1 MNRLISTAI
10 AKAATVAAIAVLGS
24 AAVLADTYPSRP
36 VTLIAPFP
44 PGGSTD
50 VLARILATRLG
61 ARLGQPVVIDNK
73 PGANGGIGASAA
85 ARAKPDGY
93 TILLMG
99 ASSYTV
105 NTLLYK
111 NMGYD
116 PVTSY
121 DYLGIAG
128 GSQLV
133 MLTNP
138 TTGLASVKDVV
149 SKSAAEAL
157 SYGSFGTGSLPQ
169 IAGESFAQKTGAKLV
184 HVPYKGSAPAMTDLI
199 GNQIPLTIETMVA
212 AMPQIKGGKVK
223 PIAVLGRERAAQ
235 LPNVPTMQESGVS
248 DFEYETWFGIVA
260 PKGTPADVVDR
271 LSRELKELMADR
283 TTHEALAAAGFDPRY
298 SDARQFRDQVQR
310 ELKRNARIIDAA
322 GIKAD

>member
-1 MNRLISTAI
+1 MKRLLSIALAASAVFGSAPAI
-10 AKAATVAAIAVLGS
+10 AE
-24 AAVLADTYPSRP
+24 TYPSKP

-50 VLARILATRLG
+50 VLARLLASRLG
-61 ARLGQPVVIDNK
+61 ARLGQSVVIDNK
-73 PGANGGIGASAA
+73 PGANGSIGASAA

-93 TILLMG
+93 TLLLMG

-116 PVTSY
+116 PLTSY
-121 DYLGIAG
+121 EYLGIAG

-133 MLTNP
+133 MLTTQ
-138 TTGLASVKDVV
+138 TTGINTIKDVV
-149 SKSAAEAL
+149 AKSATEPL
-157 SYGSFGTGSLPQ
+157 SFGSFGPGSLPH
-169 IAGESFAQKTGAKLV
+169 IAGEFFSQKTGARLV

-212 AMPQIKGGKVK
+212 AMPQIRGGKVK
-223 PIAVLGRERAAQ
+223 PVAVLGRQRAAQ
-235 LPNVPTMQESGVS
+235 LPNVPTMQEGGVS
-248 DFEYETWFGIVA
+248 DLDFETWFGIVA
-260 PKGTPADVVDR
+260 PKGTPPEIVAR
-271 LSRELKELMADR
+271 LSRELKEVMAEK
-283 TTHEALAAAGFDPRY
+283 TTHEALDAAGFDPRY

-310 ELKRNARIIDAA
+310 ELQRNARIIEVAKIQMD
-322 GIKAD
+322 

>member
-1 MNRLISTAI
+1 MKRLLSI
-10 AKAATVAAIAVLGS
+10 ALAASAVLGS
-24 AAVLADTYPSRP
+24 APAIAETYPSKP

-50 VLARILATRLG
+50 VLARLLASRLG
-61 ARLGQPVVIDNK
+61 ARLGQSVVIDNK
-73 PGANGGIGASAA
+73 PGANGSIGASAA

-93 TILLMG
+93 TLLLMG

-116 PVTSY
+116 PLTSY
-121 DYLGIAG
+121 EYLGIAG

-133 MLTNP
+133 MLTTQ
-138 TTGLASVKDVV
+138 TTGINTIKDVV
-149 SKSAAEAL
+149 AKSATEPL
-157 SYGSFGTGSLPQ
+157 SFGSFGPGSLPH
-169 IAGESFAQKTGAKLV
+169 IAGEFFSQKTGARLV

-212 AMPQIKGGKVK
+212 AMPQIRGGKVK
-223 PIAVLGRERAAQ
+223 PVAVLGRQRAAQ
-235 LPNVPTMQESGVS
+235 LPNVPTMQEGGVS
-248 DFEYETWFGIVA
+248 DLDFETWFGIVA
-260 PKGTPADVVDR
+260 PKGTPPEIVAR
-271 LSRELKELMADR
+271 LSRELKEVMAEK
-283 TTHEALAAAGFDPRY
+283 TTHEALDAAGFDPRY

-310 ELKRNARIIDAA
+310 ELQRNARIIEVAKIQMD
-322 GIKAD
+322 

>member
-1 MNRLISTAI
+1 MKRLLCTA
-10 AKAATVAAIAVLGS
+10 VASLAVLG
-24 AAVLADTYPSRP
+24 AAPVLAQTYPSKP

-61 ARLGQPVVIDNK
+61 SRLGQPVVIENK
-73 PGANGGIGASAA
+73 PGANGSIGASAA
-85 ARAKPDGY
+85 ARARPDGY

-99 ASSYTV
+99 GSSYTV

-116 PVTSY
+116 PLASY

-138 TTGLASVKDVV
+138 ATGIATVKDVV
-149 SKSAAEAL
+149 SKSAAESL
-157 SYGSFGTGSLPQ
+157 SFGSFGTGSLPHV
-169 IAGESFAQKTGAKLV
+169 AGEYFAQKTGAHLV

-212 AMPQIKGGKVK
+212 AMPQIRGGKVK
-223 PIAVLGRERAAQ
+223 PIAVLGRQRAVQ
-235 LPNVPTMQESGVS
+235 LLHVPTMQESGIA
-248 DFEYETWFGIVA
+248 DFDFETWFGIVTA
-260 PKGTPADVVDR
+260 KGTPPEIVER
-271 LSRELKELMADR
+271 LQHELKDMMAEKA
-283 TTHEALAAAGFDPRY
+283 TQEALEAAGFDPRY

-310 ELKRNARIIDAA
+310 ELKRNARIIEAA
-322 GIKAD
+322 NIKAD